1 MSKDRSLVLSFP
13 LARAGQSELSRSD
26 VTVPLGEGKGEGDF
40 EKNREG
46 VGMVKNYE
54 IGLKKMCVG

>member
-1 MSKDRSLVLSFP
+1 MSKDRSRVLSFP

-46 VGMVKNYE
+46 VGMVKKIMKE
-54 IGLKKMCVG
+54 D